1 MVKLTQKAAIAA
13 FISLLFAQTVLALE
27 LVQKKLDSGKELS
40 AKEKVDD
47 SILIAETNWKA
58 GSRKAYLAVYNWDVS
73 KKASAHAM
81 LRYMNF
87 LQSHP
92 SMAPESFDAKEES
105 RILAKLEKTASEPPL
120 ISDELRVSELG
131 QPEIE
136 TEKVLQKI
144 SESELLFLR
153 AAETNTD
160 KSRPPYLEFAGEL
173 LLLTRI
179 FERAQFMRSI
189 AAQLDMFGFALE
201 RNSAMETN
209 GKTATVSQLAGYDQ
223 ATLRA
228 IGIALG
234 DMNQAQNDIEGIV
247 MSRIAYENERK
258 RIGKSGDFSN
268 EGAYVRMKTDFAY
281 NCAKV
286 KSNLQLAGNDLINA
300 ADTLQEKIGQRIE
313 RESTIALDEPNR
325 QAIVVHRSAIS
336 QEARNLRRSIVSS
349 KANLEHS
356 LQRFESLQI
365 EP

>member
-1 MVKLTQKAAIAA
+1 MYKIRGHGIGKAYTKGGNCSIH
-13 FISLLFAQTVLALE
+13 FPVICSNSVGME

-144 SESELLFLR
+144 SESELC
-153 AAETNTD
+153 
-160 KSRPPYLEFAGEL
+160 S
-173 LLLTRI
+173 
-179 FERAQFMRSI
+179 
-189 AAQLDMFGFALE
+189 
-201 RNSAMETN
+201 
-209 GKTATVSQLAGYDQ
+209 
-223 ATLRA
+223 
-228 IGIALG
+228 
-234 DMNQAQNDIEGIV
+234 
-247 MSRIAYENERK
+247 
-258 RIGKSGDFSN
+258 
-268 EGAYVRMKTDFAY
+268 
-281 NCAKV
+281 
-286 KSNLQLAGNDLINA
+286 
-300 ADTLQEKIGQRIE
+300 
-313 RESTIALDEPNR
+313 
-325 QAIVVHRSAIS
+325 
-336 QEARNLRRSIVSS
+336 
-349 KANLEHS
+349 
-356 LQRFESLQI
+356 
-365 EP
+365 